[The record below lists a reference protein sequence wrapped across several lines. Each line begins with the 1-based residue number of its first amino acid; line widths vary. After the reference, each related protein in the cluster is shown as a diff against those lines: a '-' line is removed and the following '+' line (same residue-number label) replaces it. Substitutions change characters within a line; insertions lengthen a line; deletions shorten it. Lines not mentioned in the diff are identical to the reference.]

1 MSFLDR
7 LDGFEVR
14 SDNLMLRGF
23 QEPVDLRSDSNRR
36 SAILN

>member
-14 SDNLMLRGF
+14 AGRLMLRGF
-23 QEPVDLRSDSNRR
+23 QEPATLRSDRHGSIIN
-36 SAILN
+36 